1 MRARFK
7 TLFQRMRDPDPVKA
21 DAAFDAVLFERE
33 AALPD
38 LVECLELA
46 DDALLRFLCVQLLGF
61 TGCAEAIGPLV
72 GALDDPDPTVRAE
85 ACRSLED
92 LGAREALTALRT
104 RLDDVS
110 EDVRLSA
117 AEAILGIE
125 G

>member
-33 AALPD
+33 GALPD
-38 LVECLELA
+38 LIECLELA
-46 DDALLRFLCVQLLGF
+46 DDSLLRFLCVQLLGF
-61 TGCAEAIGPLV
+61 TGCSEAIGPLV

-85 ACRSLED
+85 ACRALED
-92 LGAREALTALRT
+92 LGARDALSALRT

-110 EDVRLSA
+110 EEVRLSA
-117 AEAILGIE
+117 AEAILGID